1 MHAEVGWALGSSGTQ
16 VQAQIILDPDYLTDY
31 LSVSYDYAFRKIV
44 MLSAKLTILIS
55 WSPICTPLIL
65 LLALM
70 KLASTSVAVT
80 YNSMENRQSW
90 QTSQVRLKGSDKRPF
105 ILILHWILVYASSTM
120 WMNLSPYLNLWK
132 AEKLKS
138 QWILNILQKD
148 FYSVY

>member
-1 MHAEVGWALGSSGTQ
+1 MYAEVGWVLGSSGTQ

-55 WSPICTPLIL
+55 WSPICTTLIL

-70 KLASTSVAVT
+70 KLASTSVAVM
-80 YNSMENRQSW
+80 YNSMENRQPW
-90 QTSQVRLKGSDKRPF
+90 QTCQVRVKGSDKRPF
-105 ILILHWILVYASSTM
+105 ILVLHWILVYASSTM
-120 WMNLSPYLNLWK
+120 LMNLSPYLNLWK

>member
-1 MHAEVGWALGSSGTQ
+1 MYAEVGWVLGSSGTQ

-55 WSPICTPLIL
+55 WSPICTTLIL

-70 KLASTSVAVT
+70 KLASTSFAVM
-80 YNSMENRQSW
+80 YNSMENRQPW
-90 QTSQVRLKGSDKRPF
+90 QTSQVRVKGSDKRPF